1 MMDHDTI
8 RQAAIL
14 VASLDATQ
22 AEGLLRRLDT
32 SEADRIRKA
41 VANLSPE
48 DLSGSQSVIEEFL
61 ANYEADAQSPNT
73 TPPVQKSEACEL
85 SRFSA
90 GRDTYTSF
98 NETKL
103 FDFQFLYQ
111 VSPPLVA
118 NFLEK
123 LHKQI
128 AAVILARMPAD
139 LSGVVL
145 SYLSSQHQSEIL
157 ARISSSKDCEFA
169 QLQTVSRLLKDC
181 LMDIEEAQSPLP
193 PQLAAQAIEKAAQDN
208 FLNRTLTDIES
219 NGTELSHLEHLHS
232 RKRQVGPIDACSR
245 SLHQETQASRHEI
258 LRFEDIVLL
267 NDNSL
272 AKLFHQIDH
281 NTLLLAL
288 AGTSMEVIQRI
299 ISPLSEQQALRFTTK
314 LEQVSGVSLLQIENA
329 QQLIAAQATRMA
341 QESLIQFIEQK
352 PFHAAA

>member
-14 VASLDATQ
+14 IASLDATQ
-22 AEGLLRRLDT
+22 AEGLLRRLE
-32 SEADRIRKA
+32 SAEAERIRQA
-41 VANLSPE
+41 VTSLSPE

-61 ANYEADAQSPNT
+61 ANYEADVQSPATNPSAQNSEPCEP
-73 TPPVQKSEACEL
+73 TPTSTPN
-85 SRFSA
+85 
-90 GRDTYTSF
+90 TYTSF
-98 NETKL
+98 NQSQP

-118 NFLEK
+118 QFLGK

-128 AAVILARMPAD
+128 AAVTLARMPAD

-145 SYLSSQHQSEIL
+145 SYLSNQQQREIL
-157 ARISSSKDCEFA
+157 ARISNSKHCEFS
-169 QLQTVSRLLKDC
+169 QLQTVAKLLKDC
-181 LMDIEEAQSPLP
+181 LMDIEESQSQLP
-193 PQLAAQAIEKAAQDN
+193 PQLTAQAIEQAAQDN

-245 SLHQETQASRHEI
+245 SLLQDTQSAHQKM
-258 LRFEDIVLL
+258 LRFEDIVFL

-272 AKLFHQIDH
+272 AKLFHHIDH
-281 NTLLLAL
+281 STLLLAL
-288 AGTSMEVIQRI
+288 AGAPTEVIQRI
-299 ISPLSEQQALRFTTK
+299 ISPLSEQQSLRFTAK
-314 LEQVSGVSLLQIENA
+314 LEQISGVSLLQIENA
-329 QQLIAAQATRMA
+329 QQVIAAQATRMA
-341 QESLIQFIEQK
+341 RENLIQFIEQK

>member
-14 VASLDATQ
+14 IASLDATQ
-22 AEGLLRRLDT
+22 AEGLLRRLD
-32 SEADRIRKA
+32 SAEAERIRQE
-41 VANLSPE
+41 VTSLSPE

-61 ANYEADAQSPNT
+61 ANYEEDAQSSGTNPSVQNREPCEP
-73 TPPVQKSEACEL
+73 TPPTSPPK
-85 SRFSA
+85 
-90 GRDTYTSF
+90 TYTSF
-98 NETKL
+98 NQSQP

-118 NFLEK
+118 QFLEK

-145 SYLSSQHQSEIL
+145 SYLSNQQQREIL
-157 ARISSSKDCEFA
+157 ARISNSKHCEFA
-169 QLQTVSRLLKDC
+169 QLQTVAKLLKDC
-181 LMDIEEAQSPLP
+181 LMDIEESQLP
-193 PQLAAQAIEKAAQDN
+193 PQLTVQAIEQAAQDN

-245 SLHQETQASRHEI
+245 SLLQDTQSAHQEI
-258 LRFEDIVLL
+258 LRFEDIVFL

-272 AKLFHQIDH
+272 AKLFHHIDH
-281 NTLLLAL
+281 STLLLAL
-288 AGTSMEVIQRI
+288 AGASTEVIQRI
-299 ISPLSEQQALRFTTK
+299 ISPLSEQQTQRFTIK
-314 LEQVSGVSLLQIENA
+314 LEQISGVSLLQIENA
-329 QQLIAAQATRMA
+329 QQVIATQATRMA
-341 QESLIQFIEQK
+341 RENLIQFIEQK